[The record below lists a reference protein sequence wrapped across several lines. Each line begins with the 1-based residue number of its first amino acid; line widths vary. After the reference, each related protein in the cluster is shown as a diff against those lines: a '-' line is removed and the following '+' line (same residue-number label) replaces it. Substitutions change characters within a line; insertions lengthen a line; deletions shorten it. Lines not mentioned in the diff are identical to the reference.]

1 LKSISTKFKGDSK
14 FSTWLYRV
22 AIITAISG
30 LRKKKNFISSY
41 EPASI
46 PEQSTEHDEFS
57 EEERLMQLYHAIKKL
72 NQVEKAIVIL

>member
-1 LKSISTKFKGDSK
+1 
-14 FSTWLYRV
+14 
-22 AIITAISG
+22 

>member
-1 LKSISTKFKGDSK
+1 
-14 FSTWLYRV
+14 
-22 AIITAISG
+22 

-57 EEERLMQLYHAIKKL
+57 EEERLQQLYHAIKKL
-72 NQVEKAIVIL
+72 NQVEKAIVMLYMEDRTYEEMEEIPGLNQGSVREPL